1 MTNSVTHIKVTP
13 TRNHASATIQA
24 GKGTTLATVTSGSAS
39 SALALDVGAN
49 EINVKV
55 TAQDGTTTKT
65 YTIVVTRA
73 ATDSLVSN
81 VGQAT
86 GSGGYRPSDE
96 YVTAFT
102 TGSNAAGYTLTGIDF
117 HVATKTASLT
127 DAHLGTLTASVWTS
141 GGAALTTGLD
151 DLGTKLADLVVPSTA
166 SSVTTG
172 PVTFAAPTGTT
183 LAASTTYYV
192 VIGSSAWTGG
202 VNLLLSGTE
211 SDNEDAGKAAGF
223 SIANTANTH
232 TGNQFVPWTELGNS
246 EVLSFSVKGAAKTAT
261 PGITLSSTA
270 VGVIDGSTEVYEV
283 KLNTQPTASVTITPS
298 SGTTGVATVSSALTF
313 TTTNWNDAQEVTI
326 TGVTAGTST
335 ITHAASST
343 DTNYGS
349 SLSLPSVTATVLAP
363 STLVSNTGQ
372 TPAGPQKGGFAFT
385 HAQAFRTGAHS
396 DGYALTSIG
405 VVLIQIVENIV
416 ITSLTGELWSD
427 NNGSPNAKLAD
438 LTRPSSLGV
447 NSRSI
452 EVFTAPAGTH
462 LAANTT
468 YHFVLYDPTLTQS
481 GRLNIDWTTSTSE
494 DTGYETDWGIANT
507 ARWQNSASPSGSTW
521 TSSNNVR
528 QIQVN
533 GGERQPMYSTAQP
546 PTTLALT
553 TNAASNTIAE
563 DGGNVTVTATL
574 NRAATTAVSVTLT
587 ATGTATG
594 TADYSLPSA
603 FTIPI
608 GSTSATGTVTIVD
621 DDIDEDNETVIL
633 ATTVSGLTVTPV
645 TLTITDDD
653 TAGVTVSQ
661 TTRSVQAASTTTYTV
676 VLNSKPTANVVVGA
690 TSGTTANATVAPA
703 SRTFTATNWNTAQ
716 TFTVTG
722 VAAGSSTITH
732 AVTSTDTKY
741 PSSLSIGSVMV
752 TVTPAAPTA
761 LSADAGDG
769 SLALSWTAP
778 AGTLTGY
785 DVHYTYA
792 PSTGTGMVANDAAAS
807 GSNPAT
813 AWVAAARGTET
824 SPPTASQTLS
834 SLDNGRTYRWRVR
847 AESSSGDGAWAFGTG
862 TPVVT
867 ISLAAGRTVSEG
879 GLVGERL
886 QTQTETAISG
896 SVTVAAG
903 DTNPA
908 SLSADLETGYPTT
921 FTAAAGATYT
931 FMPQIN
937 IEDDSVNEEHE
948 TFKITLNAGTG
959 YTVGTA
965 ATTLVTIWDNDPPA
979 APSGLSL
986 TAGAQKLTASWS
998 KPVGP
1003 VTGYELR
1010 YKVTTASN
1018 QTATTAG
1025 DPSTGW
1031 VTITPSGTNGTAE
1044 ITGLTNGTS
1053 YHVQVRATDGQPES
1067 GNGWG
1072 DWSSSQTGTPTA
1084 TPAAGVIVSKTFASV
1099 VTGST
1104 TTYTIKLNKAPT
1116 ASVVV
1121 TPTSGTTGVATVTN
1135 QAKTF
1140 TTTNWNQTQ
1149 TVTVTGVA
1157 AGSSTITHAAT
1168 STDTAYSGITIASVT
1183 ASVMA
1188 ASQTA
1193 PTTLALTTTAGDNIV
1208 AEDGG
1213 TVTVTATLNRPATTA
1228 VSVTLTATGTAT
1240 GTTDYS
1246 LPSAFTIAA
1255 GQSFATGTVTIV
1267 DDDIDEANET
1277 VILTTSVSGLTV
1289 TPVTLTITD
1298 NDTAGVTVSQTAR
1311 SVQVPM
1317 TTTYTVVLNSKPTAN
1332 VTITPTSGT
1341 PANATVAP
1349 ASRTFT
1355 PQNWNTA
1362 QTFTVR
1368 GVAAGSSTITH
1379 AATSTDTKYP
1389 SSLSI
1394 GSVAV
1399 TVTPQPPS
1407 TLALTTNAASNTIA
1421 ESGGSVTVTATLN
1434 RPATTA
1440 VSVTLTATG
1449 TATATADYSLP
1460 AAFTIAVGQSS
1471 ATGTVTI
1478 VNDDV
1483 DEDNETVILTTT
1495 VSGLTVTGVT
1505 LTISDDDTAGVTVS
1519 ETTRDVEDGATT
1531 TYTVVLDSQPTA
1543 SVVVAATS
1551 GTPAY
1556 ATVAPASRTFTA
1568 TNWNVAQT
1576 FTVTGV
1582 SGGSSTITHA
1592 ATSTDPKY
1600 PSSLSIAS
1608 VAVRVNP
1615 HDTTLSALSFSFSAD
1630 GGTTFPGSGKL
1641 SPEFDPATRTYTF
1654 EISPNATHVKFTP
1667 TANHP
1672 EATMTV
1678 NTVATA
1684 SGASSAA
1691 IPVRAGRVTV
1701 AVTALSGTIENYL
1714 FVLSAG
1720 GGGAAG
1726 QLGNTVWTSVLI
1738 MRDLYDD
1745 GSFLGCENHTD
1756 VAEGDR
1762 CNDTSTLSQDTFYF
1776 AGAPGWSS
1784 TDTESRGDNDWRASR
1799 QYGGV
1804 RIFAM
1809 WSRSLGDN
1817 VPRTLVLTFTQAIPE
1832 SLRNSLTLVFDGRS
1846 FPLRDGVLNDD
1857 GDTVQWFDSGIAL
1870 NEHAVDQLVDVGLY
1884 LNPVGP
1890 SVTEWQPTMIAR
1902 SINNSHAKAG
1912 CGGDIDCGDP
1922 SVIGGNRFSV
1932 NAPKYGGLRSY
1943 YIKELTVEFVAR
1955 HGHDE
1960 VSRRVTLTVEE
1971 HGGTVD
1977 LNGTTLEL
1985 TDNGQSIR
1993 LPIRHENRVGNTN
2006 TWTWVETGGA
2016 LAWGA
2021 FSKVGVRIIPVTTG
2035 LQKVRVHYDEMK
2047 NGQPVDG
2054 FVRWDIAQAKP
2065 HATLGQALV
2074 AVIPGEFVSIN
2085 TREKAI
2091 TTHAKLL
2098 LRGDWP
2104 GSTIEYGKGTYDQP
2118 PNTFTAVGANGL
2130 TGAIPLNAHKA
2141 NTYVWVRVTN
2151 GDQSKTHLVIID
2163 PPPRTFS
2170 VNPDLR
2176 VTEGETGQ
2184 VTVSLGSPATSGGV
2198 TFNVTTD
2205 YGDGVTAD
2213 DVGEIVSTVTV
2224 PEGQRSAT
2232 ISVPTVQDEEIEA
2245 DERLTVTLTHVGEP
2259 LWAVEPGK
2267 TGTTAVTIVNDDV
2280 GLEPWNI
2287 QVVPGDGTLT
2297 VTWNIS
2303 SREGYEDSEI
2313 WHALRWS
2320 QEFGVWANHRDPRAV
2335 GKNDGVSVDPGVKT
2349 YTITGLKNDVA
2360 TGVFIR
2366 STVGHRNNMSERSG
2380 DSSKWVRTKGVHTTP
2395 VGAPNEAPTVASSI
2409 ADATIVNESGTH
2421 EVSLSGVFDDADG
2434 DDLTI
2439 TAVSS
2444 DDSVATVSVAS
2455 DYSTLTVTAKTRGTA
2470 TITATADDGNGG
2482 TVDDT
2487 FTVTV
2492 KAAPVVASAI
2502 ADVSSLAIEATHE
2515 VSLSSVFTDADGDAL
2530 TVTANS
2536 SSDAVATASVSAD
2549 YSTLTV
2555 TGKSEGTATITVTA
2569 QDSDGN
2575 SVSDAFDVTVPA
2587 PANQA
2592 PTVANAISD
2601 ATIVNTSGTREV
2613 SLSGVFDDAD
2623 GDDLTI
2629 TAASSDDS
2637 VATVS
2642 VASDYSTLTV
2652 SAQSRG
2658 TATITATADD
2668 GNGGT
2673 VDDTF
2678 TVTVKAAPV
2687 VASAIAD
2694 VSELEIDAPH
2704 EVSLSGV
2711 FTDAD
2716 GDGLTVTA
2724 NSSSDAVATASVSAD
2739 YSTLTVTG
2747 KSEGTATITVTAQD
2761 SDGNSVSH
2769 TFDVTVPAA
2778 QFELQQQTVEL
2789 PGPVVSIEV
2798 TARTEDS
2805 VTVTWSAPETGGAP
2819 NGYIVHLKPEDGEH
2833 GSGKTKR
2840 PKATKTKV
2848 TYNKLEP
2855 GRTYLIW
2862 VRGQNETGK
2871 GERVHATITLP

>member
-24 GKGTTLATVTSGSAS
+24 GKGSTLATVTSGTASA
-39 SALALDVGAN
+39 AIALDVGAN
-49 EINVKV
+49 EINVTV

-73 ATDSLVSN
+73 ASDSLVSN
-81 VGQAT
+81 VGQAKDAD
-86 GSGGYRPSDE
+86 GYSLLS
-96 YVTAFT
+96 TLANTFT

-117 HVATKTASLT
+117 HLRATSSLT

-141 GGAALTTGLD
+141 GGSTPTGTAIT

-166 SSVTTG
+166 ASVTTG

-202 VNLLLSGTE
+202 GNLLLNTTT
-211 SDNEDAGKAAGF
+211 SDNEDAGGAAGF
-223 SIANTANTH
+223 SIANVSYSLTIA
-232 TGNQFVPWTELGNS
+232 PWAQNADSVALA
-246 EVLSFSVKGAAKTAT
+246 FRVKGSAT
-261 PGITLSSTA
+261 PGVTLGKTSVA
-270 VGVIDGSTEVYEV
+270 TEV
-283 KLNTQPTASVTITPS
+283 
-298 SGTTGVATVSSALTF
+298 
-313 TTTNWNDAQEVTI
+313 
-326 TGVTAGTST
+326 
-335 ITHAASST
+335 
-343 DTNYGS
+343 
-349 SLSLPSVTATVLAP
+349 
-363 STLVSNTGQ
+363 
-372 TPAGPQKGGFAFT
+372 
-385 HAQAFRTGAHS
+385 
-396 DGYALTSIG
+396 
-405 VVLIQIVENIV
+405 
-416 ITSLTGELWSD
+416 GE
-427 NNGSPNAKLAD
+427 
-438 LTRPSSLGV
+438 
-447 NSRSI
+447 
-452 EVFTAPAGTH
+452 
-462 LAANTT
+462 
-468 YHFVLYDPTLTQS
+468 
-481 GRLNIDWTTSTSE
+481 
-494 DTGYETDWGIANT
+494 
-507 ARWQNSASPSGSTW
+507 
-521 TSSNNVR
+521 
-528 QIQVN
+528 
-533 GGERQPMYSTAQP
+533 
-546 PTTLALT
+546 
-553 TNAASNTIAE
+553 
-563 DGGNVTVTATL
+563 
-574 NRAATTAVSVTLT
+574 
-587 ATGTATG
+587 
-594 TADYSLPSA
+594 
-603 FTIPI
+603 
-608 GSTSATGTVTIVD
+608 
-621 DDIDEDNETVIL
+621 
-633 ATTVSGLTVTPV
+633 
-645 TLTITDDD
+645 
-653 TAGVTVSQ
+653 
-661 TTRSVQAASTTTYTV
+661 TTTYTI
-676 VLNSKPTANVVVGA
+676 VLDAQPTADVVITP
-690 TSGTTANATVAPA
+690 TSGSTTTATVTNQAKTFTTAN
-703 SRTFTATNWNTAQ
+703 WEDAQ
-716 TFTVTG
+716 TVTVTG
-722 VAAGSSTITH
+722 VAAGSTTITH
-732 AVTSTDTKY
+732 AATSTDTRY
-741 PSSLSIGSVMV
+741 NGLTGIGSVAVQISATTRTVKFDPTTVSVNEGSNASVTVNLGRNAPTGGVALAFTYSYSGSTATTADTGTTPATLTIAAGQNTGTLSIPTTGDALVEGDETFTV
-752 TVTPAAPTA
+752 TVTTSTSGWEVVSGQNTATVTITDDDDNNAKMGFGSFRQTTKRLYSVAENVTGGTMTVPIAISNNPQSDTTFNVTVETGGTATEYASAQSPGDFRIQTKSVTFGPARSR
-761 LSADAGDG
+761 LQH
-769 SLALSWTAP
+769 
-778 AGTLTGY
+778 LTIAI
-785 DVHYTYA
+785 T
-792 PSTGTGMVANDAAAS
+792 ND
-807 GSNPAT
+807 
-813 AWVAAARGTET
+813 
-824 SPPTASQTLS
+824 TLS
-834 SLDNGRTYRWRVR
+834 EENQTIELKISDSTIGSIGALYARDNNGRLAR
-847 AESSSGDGAWAFGTG
+847 
-862 TPVVT
+862 VT
-867 ISLAAGRTVSEG
+867 IT
-879 GLVGERL
+879 
-886 QTQTETAISG
+886 
-896 SVTVAAG
+896 
-903 DTNPA
+903 
-908 SLSADLETGYPTT
+908 
-921 FTAAAGATYT
+921 
-931 FMPQIN
+931 
-937 IEDDSVNEEHE
+937 
-948 TFKITLNAGTG
+948 
-959 YTVGTA
+959 
-965 ATTLVTIWDNDPPA
+965 DNDPPA

-1018 QTATTAG
+1018 RTATTAG
-1025 DPSTGW
+1025 DPATGW

-1053 YHVQVRATDGQPES
+1053 YHVQVRANDGQTGS

-1072 DWSSSQTGTPTA
+1072 DWSGSQTGTPTA

-1355 PQNWNTA
+1355 PQNWSTA
-1362 QTFTVR
+1362 QTFTVT
-1368 GVAAGSSTITH
+1368 GVSKGMSTITH
-1379 AATSTDTKYP
+1379 AATSTDTTYNGI
-1389 SSLSI
+1389 SI

-1543 SVVVAATS
+1543 NVVVAATS

-1582 SGGSSTITHA
+1582 SGGSSTITHG

-1600 PSSLSIAS
+1600 PTSLSIAS

-1641 SPEFDPATRTYTF
+1641 SPEFDPATRTYTY
-1654 EISPNATHVKFTP
+1654 EISPAATHVKFTP

-2267 TGTTAVTIVNDDV
+2267 TGTTDVTIVNDDV

-2409 ADATIVNESGTH
+2409 ADATIVNTSGTH

-2439 TAVSS
+2439 TAASS

-2455 DYSTLTVTAKTRGTA
+2455 DYSTLTVTAKARGTA

-2502 ADVSSLAIEATHE
+2502 ADVSELEIDAPHE
-2515 VSLSSVFTDADGDAL
+2515 VSLSSVFTEADGDAL
-2530 TVTANS
+2530 TVKASS

-2601 ATIVNTSGTREV
+2601 ATIVNESGTHEVSLSGVFDDADGDDLTVTANSSSDAVATASVSADYSTLTVTGKSEGTATITVTAKDSDGNSVSDAFDVTVPAPANQAPTVANAISDATIVNTSGTHEV

-2694 VSELEIDAPH
+2694 VSELEIDATH

-2716 GDGLTVTA
+2716 GDALTVTA

-2761 SDGNSVSH
+2761 SDGNSVSD

-2778 QFELQQQTVEL
+2778 QLELQQQTVEL